1 MSKEASKP
9 ANDPAGQPRTLFLLG
24 VLLFAGFFL
33 TSSISYLVSRDSI
46 RTTILNDD
54 LPLTSD
60 NIYSEIQRDL
70 FEPILISSLMANDT
84 FLKDWIKQGEQDVP
98 QLLRYLHQIQTKY
111 GTVTSFLVS
120 ENTRNYY
127 HAERVLKKVSEDNPV
142 DAWFFRVR
150 KMGKD
155 YEINVDPDMANKD
168 TMTIF
173 INYRVTDR
181 DGQFLGA
188 TGVGL
193 TVDAVKTLMRNYHQR
208 YHRDIFFYDRQGKL
222 VLHSLGDRADTRR
235 LPEHASRDAFQ
246 KILAELASGKSGITQ
261 SAVDEHGALVN
272 YRYIP
277 ELDWILVV
285 EQTTDGTAG
294 ILLKSFGWNFLICLG
309 ITVLFL
315 SIIRITILRYQR
327 NLESRN
333 RQLQE
338 KNAFIEEQAAELTK
352 ANTKLDAMHREK
364 DEFIG
369 ITAHDL
375 KNPLNSICGFSELL
389 LLDESIRDSAREYV
403 GHIHNSSYAM
413 LEHVEDLL
421 ELTELEAPLRLELGP
436 VDVRETVGRILN
448 GIRAQ
453 AATKGISLVGD
464 PGREPVF
471 VQANEKALTAVIG
484 NLLSNAIKY
493 SPTGETVEVAI
504 RVGDAEVEISVHDR
518 GEGISAQEQEQLFQK
533 FGRLSTRP
541 TAGESSTGLG
551 LYIVRQM
558 TLRMGGRVWCTS
570 RKGEGSLFTVA
581 LPKATAPAS

>member
-1 MSKEASKP
+1 M
-9 ANDPAGQPRTLFLLG
+9 
-24 VLLFAGFFL
+24 LLFAGFFL
-33 TSSISYLVSRDSI
+33 TSSISYLISRDSI
-46 RTTILNDD
+46 RRTILNDD

-127 HAERVLKKVSEDNPV
+127 HAERVLKKVSGDNPV

-150 KMGKD
+150 KMVKD

-181 DGQFLGA
+181 DGRFLGA

-193 TVDAVKTLMRNYHQR
+193 AVNAVKTLMRNYHQR
-208 YHRDIFFYDRQGKL
+208 YQRDIFFYDREGKL
-222 VLHSLGDRADTRR
+222 VLHSLGDRTDERRFPDHVSGDSFRKVLAGLAAGKTRI
-235 LPEHASRDAFQ
+235 A
-246 KILAELASGKSGITQ
+246 Q
-261 SAVDEHGALVN
+261 SAVGERGALVN

-285 EQTTDGTAG
+285 EQPTDGTTG
-294 ILLKSFGWNFLICLG
+294 ILLKSFGINLLVCLV
-309 ITVLFL
+309 ITVFFL

-327 NLESRN
+327 NLEARN

-338 KNAFIEEQAAELTK
+338 KNSFIGEQAAELTK
-352 ANTKLDAMHREK
+352 ANRKLDAMHREK

-389 LLDESIRDSAREYV
+389 LLDKSIRNSAREYV
-403 GHIHNSSYAM
+403 GHIHSSSHAM

-421 ELTELEAPLRLELGP
+421 DLTELETASRPELGP
-436 VDVRETVGRILN
+436 VDVCETVDRVLN
-448 GIRAQ
+448 GIRGQ
-453 AATKGISLVGD
+453 AAAKGISLVGD
-464 PGREPVF
+464 SGREPVF

-484 NLLSNAIKY
+484 NLLSNAVKY
-493 SPTGETVEVAI
+493 SPNGGTVEIAI
-504 RVGDAEVEISVHDR
+504 RADDAEVQISVRDR
-518 GEGISAQEQEQLFQK
+518 GEGISVQEQERLFQK

-551 LYIVRQM
+551 LYIVKQM
-558 TLRMGGRVWCTS
+558 TLQMGGRVWCTS
-570 RKGEGSLFTVA
+570 RKGEGSTFTVA
-581 LPKATAPAS
+581 LPKTSAPSSSSLL